1 MIGIY
6 TIDVLEAVQATA
18 QECLPISG
26 GGVKS
31 SKSVSRVPGWT
42 EFVQPY
48 YEESKFW
55 QSIWESAGK
64 PAEGQLIQLMR
75 ESKHQSKYALRRV
88 QRASNKDPE

>member
-1 MIGIY
+1 MIILLLNYTLASKLNELTVTQCIDCINLHCTDHKDMIGIY

-18 QECLPISG
+18 KECLLISG

-42 EFVQPY
+42 EFVHPY

-55 QSIWESAGK
+55 QSIW
-64 PAEGQLIQLMR
+64 
-75 ESKHQSKYALRRV
+75 
-88 QRASNKDPE
+88 